1 MQKLL
6 NSFKKDFNLTPC
18 IGVELE
24 FYLLPLLQAQAK
36 QCQEKKRHCERSEAI
51 SGGKSNVVV
60 SPGIAALATPP
71 RNDVV
76 PRPSDLLIQSQ
87 LTQLEK
93 NCNIQIKAER
103 GLHQYEIEI
112 AFSTDIILYPIK
124 IEAIR
129 KLIAQESSKLGLE
142 AIFDPKPFPDDFG
155 SSMHI
160 HFNFLEDNNAE
171 KYAEILCHYL
181 PSTIDAFLPN
191 KEDYLRLDH
200 RFMAP
205 THISYGGNNR
215 TTLIRIPDSQPKRI
229 EHRLPGA
236 NADPYKVIYTILS
249 SIHEG
254 LKYPSSITRLGKTH
268 GNAYDEQYGLV
279 RIYCHPEEASSPT

>member
-1 MQKLL
+1 MTITPNSQLLPSIILQKLL
-6 NSFKKDFNLTPC
+6 DSFKNDFNLTPC
-18 IGVELE
+18 IGAELE
-24 FYLLPLLQAQAK
+24 FYLLPLLPRDVIASP
-36 QCQEKKRHCERSEAI
+36 CNGRSKPRRNDEFLLPHEI
-51 SGGKSNVVV
+51 
-60 SPGIAALATPP
+60 ATPP
-71 RNDVV
+71 
-76 PRPSDLLIQSQ
+76 SEAHKEDLLIQSQ

-93 NCNIQIKAER
+93 NCNIQLKLER
-103 GLHQYEIEI
+103 GLNQYEIEI
-112 AFSTDIILYPIK
+112 APSTDIISYPAKIK
-124 IEAIR
+124 AIR
-129 KLIAQESSKLGLE
+129 RLIAEESIKLGF
-142 AIFDPKPFPDDFG
+142 ATIFDPKPFPNDFG

-191 KEDYLRLDH
+191 REDYSRLDM

-215 TTLIRIPDSQPKRI
+215 TTLVRIPDSRPKRI

-254 LKYPSSITRLGKTH
+254 LKYPSSIPRLAKTH

-279 RIYCHPEEASSPT
+279 RIMDL